1 MSRLLNEIYE
11 KSENVLGIMNL
22 VSEASNKQTNSI
34 FRINDDI
41 SEIASLI
48 QNMASS
54 SEEGAATAEELS
66 TQTDM
71 LNELV
76 SEFKLK

>member
-1 MSRLLNEIYE
+1 
-11 KSENVLGIMNL
+11 MNQ
-22 VSEASNKQTNSI
+22 VSEASNKQTSSVLL
-34 FRINDDI
+34 INRDI
-41 SEIASLI
+41 EELATLI

-76 SEFKLK
+76 SGFKLK